1 MTRSRGLTAGLAATA
16 LLLMLG
22 SVGSA
27 QEAAKRPAAGATTAS
42 ACKGLPEAACKIQG
56 AACAWISPKTGKQKP
71 YCRAKAVKSK
81 K

>member
-1 MTRSRGLTAGLAATA
+1 MTAGLAATA
-16 LLLMLG
+16 VLLMLG

-27 QEAAKRPAAGATTAS
+27 QEAAKRPAAGATTA
-42 ACKGLPEAACKIQG
+42 CKGLPEAACKVQG